1 MCFFC
6 NRESGWCLGTLNKKG
21 TKMKA
26 EFYDVKAKKSV
37 KADVI
42 AKVVIAANG
51 RFAFKGQTADGRP
64 LTRFVSKADYDKCDA
79 PVAKACAKKA
89 ACKKCAK

>member
-1 MCFFC
+1 
-6 NRESGWCLGTLNKKG
+6 
-21 TKMKA
+21 MKA
-26 EFYDVKAKKSV
+26 EFYDVKAKKKV

-51 RFAFKGQTADGRP
+51 RFAFKGKTADGRS
-64 LTRFVSKADYDKCDA
+64 LTRFVSQADYDKCDA
-79 PVAKACAKKA
+79 PVAAAAKPCAKKA